1 MLDVARKENRGL
13 KKAYLAATLMNI
25 SKVTRLVATS
35 TVAAAP
41 CSVNQ
46 NDLRHIVGLLTN
58 KETNLYMYGIISI
71 TELSKVSYINQLFS
85 KVNVSQALHA
95 IAFKA
100 RKRCNKGSNN
110 SDSSDNNDIDNCNNS
125 GNIAFFNRD
134 MNLLET
140 IMGAWV
146 VLSTNVNHHHSFVE
160 SNVLSLCVD
169 LLRWNKSTDTLLYRT
184 LNILWRSCAVSTS
197 STFAIEKNRK
207 HMLQMLLGME
217 LPLLLKA
224 RIYDTTQA
232 VELRALCMNVF
243 EILATYCKTF

>member
-1 MLDVARKENRGL
+1 
-13 KKAYLAATLMNI
+13 
-25 SKVTRLVATS
+25 
-35 TVAAAP
+35 
-41 CSVNQ
+41 
-46 NDLRHIVGLLTN
+46 
-58 KETNLYMYGIISI
+58 MYGIISI

-160 SNVLSLCVD
+160 SNVVIGHVQGWNTTDGSLIFDFESPQYEPFLDNHLCPSVD
-169 LLRWNKSTDTLLYRT
+169 PFTGL
-184 LNILWRSCAVSTS
+184 V
-197 STFAIEKNRK
+197 
-207 HMLQMLLGME
+207 
-217 LPLLLKA
+217 
-224 RIYDTTQA
+224 
-232 VELRALCMNVF
+232 
-243 EILATYCKTF
+243 